1 VIRRELFAKY
11 DVPVPRY
18 TSYPT
23 VPQWTD
29 TPTPDDWR
37 ASLTSAADAPEAS
50 LAVYVHVPFCESL
63 CTYCGCNTV
72 ITRDHAREQP
82 YVDVV
87 LRELDLYRAA
97 VPTIDTM
104 PVRHLHLGGGT
115 PTFLAASELGRL
127 VDGILSRLP
136 ARADSFE
143 GSVEADPRVTNT
155 AHLETLAARGFARLS
170 LGIQDF
176 DATVQHLVNRRQS
189 VELVTQLT
197 DDARR
202 IGYESINF
210 DLIYGLPAQTPE
222 SMATLADRV
231 IALRPDRLA
240 VYSFARVP
248 WIKPAQRKFKDEDI
262 PVGEEKRAL

>member
-1 VIRRELFAKY
+1 MIRRELFAKY

-29 TPTPDDWR
+29 TPTPDAWR
-37 ASLTSAADAPEAS
+37 ASLAAAAVEPDAS
-50 LAVYVHVPFCESL
+50 LSVYVHVPFCESL

-72 ITRDHAREQP
+72 ITRDHGRERP
-82 YVDVV
+82 YVDV
-87 LRELDLYRAA
+87 LMHELDLYRAA
-97 VPTIDTM
+97 VPALDAM
-104 PVRHLHLGGGT
+104 PVRHIHLGGGT
-115 PTFLAASELGRL
+115 PTFLAADALGRL
-127 VDGILSRLP
+127 VDGITSRLS

-143 GSVEADPRVTNT
+143 GSVEADPRVTNI

-176 DATVQHLVNRRQS
+176 DATVQNLVNRRQS

-210 DLIYGLPAQTPE
+210 DLIYGLPAQTPA
-222 SMATLADRV
+222 SMATLRRPRDRF
-231 IALRPDRLA
+231 AAGSSRRLQLRARA
-240 VYSFARVP
+240 V
-248 WIKPAQRKFKDEDI
+248 D
-262 PVGEEKRAL
+262 